1 MSAFFEG
8 LVFGL
13 VLTVMAGP
21 ILFALLQA
29 GIEQGFRAGMMVAL
43 GVFASDVL
51 FVSMVY
57 FGLSYILAIIELD
70 GFELT
75 LGTIGGVAL
84 IGIGIGT
91 LLSKPPHLPN
101 DYFLEKNKPPT
112 AITQQSIYKKSSYLS
127 LWTKG
132 FLVNTINPFTFF
144 FWGVV
149 ATGKMAESN
158 FNKDDFFYFFGGI
171 LFTTLSSDSLKV
183 YLAKII
189 RKKLTPHHVL
199 WVRKISGIAFVI
211 FGIILIIRV
220 LF

>member
-43 GVFASDVL
+43 GVFMSDVM
-51 FVSMVY
+51 FVVMVY
-57 FGLSYILAIIELD
+57 FGLSYILKIIELD

-75 LGTIGGVAL
+75 LGIVGGIAL

-91 LLSKPPHLPN
+91 LLSKPPHVPD
-101 DYFLEKNKPPT
+101 DYFLKKNKTESPLS
-112 AITQQSIYKKSSYLS
+112 QQHIYKNTSYSS

-132 FLVNTINPFTFF
+132 FLINTINPFTFF

-158 FNKDDFFYFFGGI
+158 FNQDDFFYFFGGI
-171 LFTTLSSDSLKV
+171 LFVIICSDSLKV
-183 YLAKII
+183 FLAKII
-189 RKKLTPHHVL
+189 SKKLTPHNIL
-199 WVRKISGIAFVI
+199 LVRKISGIAFVI
-211 FGIILIIRV
+211 FGIILMGRV